1 MADAFEKRIRRAEFL
16 RKEWPFASDLL
27 AFHSRILSLQREALT
42 TPSEE
47 PFAGRLEFLVRG
59 HGPAELARQAAPFLE
74 FCRRVTEQ
82 VQAAADLRDKGEP
95 AVPGDRSPQ
104 CPACSGAP
112 QVSVLREDKNAE
124 TVRRSLVCSRCF
136 HEWPFARVLCPSCA
150 EEKPEKL
157 PRYTAQ
163 EIPWMRVEACDTCRK
178 YVKSVDLT
186 LNWDAEPIVDELAS
200 TPLDVIARGHGY
212 EKIAPNLAGI

>member
-1 MADAFEKRIRRAEFL
+1 MADAFEKRLRRAEFL

-27 AFHSRILSLQREALT
+27 AFHSRILSLQQEALT
-42 TPSEE
+42 TPGGE
-47 PFAGRLEFLVRG
+47 PFAGRLEAVVRR
-59 HGPAELARQAAPFLE
+59 HGPAELAQREEPFLE

-82 VQAAADLRDKGEP
+82 VQGMADLRSTGEP
-95 AVPGDRSPQ
+95 SAPGDRSAE

-124 TVRRSLVCSRCF
+124 TVRRSLVCARCF
-136 HEWPFARVLCPSCA
+136 LEWPFARVLCPSCG

-178 YVKSVDLT
+178 FIKSVDLT
-186 LNWDAEPIVDELAS
+186 LNWEADPVVDELAS
-200 TPLDVIARGHGY
+200 TPLDMIARDHGY
-212 EKIAPNLAGI
+212 VKITPNLAGI